1 MTEILESV
9 DWDEEKQKELVEYV
23 QQSVNNDSTSFLDT
37 IETKYGILAKN
48 VIKNIIK
55 YSCIFKMKSSRTG
68 KKIKKTKNKIL
79 TLNLYFLLSK

>member
-23 QQSVNNDSTSFLDT
+23 QQSVNNDSTGFLDT
-37 IETKYGILAKN
+37 IEIKYGILAKN

-55 YSCIFKMKSSRTG
+55 SQSYFM
-68 KKIKKTKNKIL
+68 IL
-79 TLNLYFLLSK
+79 HNDGDTNGH